1 MDDMRIWTDPRNHR
15 AWEVK
20 TYWGSGGQAM
30 GVGLEVDISKIPAP
44 PEIRRIEF
52 IPADGQGPP
61 YRTGMGEDEREAEE
75 FSYKELEVLLNRARG
90 ER

>member
-1 MDDMRIWTDPRNHR
+1 MDWTDPRDDR

-20 TYWGSGGQAM
+20 TYWDAGGQAM

-44 PEIRRIEF
+44 PEVRRIEF
-52 IPADGQGPP
+52 IPADGQGRS

-75 FSYKELEVLLNRARG
+75 LRGKELEVLLEQARG
-90 ER
+90 VQ